1 MSCLCD
7 GLIYII
13 VYVYDHV
20 RTNHAFNTS
29 VRFLLWVPS
38 ESQNCDDDDH
48 NRLWFASFGF
58 SFISFKVQNSLL
70 VLAALVN

>member
-7 GLIYII
+7 GLIHII

-20 RTNHAFNTS
+20 RNNHAYNTYI
-29 VRFLLWVPS
+29 RFLLWVPS